1 MFIRMAPRTPRKRT
15 DIQSMFDY
23 IGQLLREKDD
33 RSMQNYNDYLDE
45 HESRLR
51 ELGDETMPYDW
62 EEQ

>member
-1 MFIRMAPRTPRKRT
+1 
-15 DIQSMFDY
+15 MFDY